1 MIRLH
6 ITFLKFTSTI
16 CFISHLQASDEAS
29 DDDSIDLP
37 LPPPPPASPP
47 PPPFS
52 DAIRVPYIPARPD
65 PVSMHPYGAAAA
77 AGPSHDISQSQWQ
90 NQNSSFNA
98 YQYTDSEAESSHY
111 AYSLNGGQ
119 IMLNNTAGSRAPL
132 PGFSS
137 FVWWTWNVW
146 FYMYSSLCICV
157 TELMMLISQPIETSM
172 KYKNVCYNRSRVN
185 SREKW

>member
-1 MIRLH
+1 MCVLLDDTLILE
-6 ITFLKFTSTI
+6 F
-16 CFISHLQASDEAS
+16 QGSDEGS
-29 DDDSIDLP
+29 ENDSINFP

-52 DAIRVPYIPARPD
+52 DAVRVPYIPTRPD
-65 PVSMHPYGAAAA
+65 PVSMHPYGAVASSRDT
-77 AGPSHDISQSQWQ
+77 GQNQWNN

-137 FVWWTWNVW
+137 FV
-146 FYMYSSLCICV
+146 
-157 TELMMLISQPIETSM
+157 
-172 KYKNVCYNRSRVN
+172 
-185 SREKW
+185 